1 MKILIADDHI
11 IVRKGLRQI
20 ILDEFPFAE
29 IEEVGDAEELVKK
42 VMRSKWDI
50 VISDLSMPGRSGLD
64 SLVQIKEYF
73 PGLPVVILSVYPEE
87 QYAVRAL
94 KAGAS
99 GYLTKDSA
107 PDELIK
113 AMRLVMLGK
122 KYITPA
128 VAEKLV
134 SVLNQPNEKQLHEQ
148 LSDREFEVLKL
159 IAAGKSVSAIATQL
173 SLSTTTV
180 STYRA
185 RILNK
190 MSMKNNAELV
200 LYALEHKLYL
210 VVGGSS

>member
-11 IVRKGLRQI
+11 VVRKGLRQI

-29 IEEVGDAEELVKK
+29 IEEVGDAEELIKK
-42 VMRSKWDI
+42 VMKSKWDI

-64 SLVQIKEYF
+64 SLVQIKESF
-73 PGLPVVILSVYPEE
+73 PELPVLILSVYPEE
-87 QYAVRAL
+87 QYGVRVL

-134 SVLNQPNEKQLHEQ
+134 SILNHSQERQLHEQ

-159 IAAGKSVSAIATQL
+159 LATGKTITAIASQL
-173 SLSTTTV
+173 SLGMTTV

-185 RILNK
+185 RILDK
-190 MSMKNNAELV
+190 MNMNNNAELV
-200 LYALEHKLYL
+200 HYAIENKLL
-210 VVGGSS
+210 